1 MTVPFSDHALDA
13 ADAGARPRV
22 TVVQSSPDCGL
33 DRFAEWWT
41 GIDVHLVR
49 ADLGDALPGPTEVG
63 DGLVV
68 LGGPMSAHD
77 DEAAPWLRPL
87 RDLLAVVSATDV
99 PALAI
104 CLGAQLLAVARGGR
118 VELAAPPGCEAG
130 VVDVR
135 WRPEAAADPL
145 VGALVRHAGTART
158 SPQPSMHGDA
168 VVDLPRGA
176 VWLASTAM
184 YPFQAFRIGSAWGVQ
199 FHPEAGVDTIRT
211 WAEENDAVDTE
222 TVVAQMTARADELT
236 VSGRAV
242 ADAFAGLVHER
253 AAAHRVSV

>member
-1 MTVPFSDHALDA
+1 MSVPFSDHALDA

-118 VELAAPPGCEAG
+118 VHLAAPPGTEAG
-130 VVDVR
+130 VIDVR
-135 WRPEAAADPL
+135 WRPEASSDALLGPL
-145 VGALVRHAGTART
+145 VELAGTSRT
-158 SPQPSMHGDA
+158 SPQPSMHADA

-176 VWLASTAM
+176 VWLAASAT
-184 YPFQAFRIGSAWGVQ
+184 YPFQAFRVGSAWGVQ
-199 FHPEAGVDTIRT
+199 FHPEAGPDTLAT
-211 WAEENDAVDTE
+211 WAGRRPDVDAQA
-222 TVVAQMTARADELT
+222 VAAGMAARAAE
-236 VSGRAV
+236 VEAVGRAL
-242 ADAFAGLVHER
+242 ATSFGALVR
-253 AAAHRVSV
+253 ARAPHRTTA